1 MALESYGVGATFL
14 FIVFLQIS
22 YGLGADLKLH
32 LVIYSDW
39 LRTIFTGI
47 IKWYMQ
53 MIQVIYCSKSV
64 KRSNFFVKIIFLNF
78 LRFENN
84 L

>member
-14 FIVFLQIS
+14 FTVFSQIS
-22 YGLGADLKLH
+22 YGLGADLKLQ
-32 LVIYSDW
+32 

-53 MIQVIYCSKSV
+53 MIQVIYYSKCV
-64 KRSNFFVKIIFLNF
+64 NKEQLFYQDHIPQFLKV
-78 LRFENN
+78 
-84 L
+84 

>member
-1 MALESYGVGATFL
+1 LESYGVGATFM
-14 FIVFLQIS
+14 FTVFSQIS
-22 YGLGADLKLH
+22 YGLGVDLKLH
-32 LVIYSDW
+32 LIVCSDC

-64 KRSNFFVKIIFLNF
+64 NKEQLFWQDHIPQFLNV
-78 LRFENN
+78 
-84 L
+84 

>member
-14 FIVFLQIS
+14 FTVFLQI
-22 YGLGADLKLH
+22 YYDLGADLKLQ
-32 LVIYSDW
+32 LVVCSDW

-53 MIQVIYCSKSV
+53 MI
-64 KRSNFFVKIIFLNF
+64 
-78 LRFENN
+78 
-84 L
+84 